1 MMNFILKIYN
11 KAKYLPDS
19 VVETEVFYKEVES
32 MTMATLP
39 TDEIHKLGY
48 DEVDPFDE
56 YVTFHFTNG
65 SESTFRNSFVDVFKV

>member
-1 MMNFILKIYN
+1 MNFILKVYD
-11 KAKYLPDS
+11 KVKYLPDS

-48 DEVDPFDE
+48 DEVDPFP
-56 YVTFHFTNG
+56 F
-65 SESTFRNSFVDVFKV
+65 